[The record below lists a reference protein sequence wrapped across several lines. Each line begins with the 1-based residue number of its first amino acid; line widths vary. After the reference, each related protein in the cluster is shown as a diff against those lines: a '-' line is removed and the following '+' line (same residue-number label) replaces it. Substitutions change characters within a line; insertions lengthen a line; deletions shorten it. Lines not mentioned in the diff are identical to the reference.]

1 MKFLSVFTLAFIFIG
16 CSSHVKPWEKE
27 QLSKSIMQIDNENSL
42 SLGFVNHMYISKEA
56 VRGGERAGG
65 GGCGCR

>member
-1 MKFLSVFTLAFIFIG
+1 MKFFSIIAIVFIFIG
-16 CSSHVKPWEKE
+16 CSSHIKPWEKE
-27 QLSKSIMQIDNENSL
+27 QLSKTIMQIDNENSL
-42 SLGFVNHMYISKEA
+42 AHSFENHMYISKEA